1 MFGPNVS
8 LELRLL
14 DIEPAEKI
22 LRAVYLEL
30 LDGAYPL
37 VKNIEWGWD
46 PKVIFK
52 DADVA
57 VFIGG
62 FPRQKGQERKD
73 LLERNGRIFKE
84 QGQALDE
91 VAKKTVKCLIVANPA
106 NTNAS
111 ILQRFAPSIP
121 KENFTCLTRLD
132 HNRAMAQLA
141 ERAQVAVTGVKN
153 VIIWGNHSSTQYPDV
168 HHASIN
174 GQDARKFL
182 DDDNYL
188 NSAFI
193 SRVQKRGTEI
203 LEIKGT
209 TSVFSAANAVKDHM
223 RDWYFG
229 TPLGEWTSMGVVSD
243 RSYNVAEGLVY
254 SFPVTTKNF
263 EWQIV
268 QGLKINEFSRL
279 KMDVTEKELLAEIGE
294 ALGESA

>member
-1 MFGPNVS
+1 VFGPNVS